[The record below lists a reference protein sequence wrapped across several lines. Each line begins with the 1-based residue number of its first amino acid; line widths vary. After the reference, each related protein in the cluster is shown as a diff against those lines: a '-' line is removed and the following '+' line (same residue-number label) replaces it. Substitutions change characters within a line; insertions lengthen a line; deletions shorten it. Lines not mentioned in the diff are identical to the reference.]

1 MLFRSQI
8 PISTDGKTN
17 ALNVKF
23 KAPIFLYHNTMYA
36 FVIHPIDSNP
46 DTYFWTAKLG
56 QTDLNDKGPYNN
68 RRNTG
73 TFFQTNN
80 NINWDIISDV
90 DLTCKFY
97 RANFVVNTEGE
108 AILGNKPVEQLIL
121 SSRRRHT
128 RYIGDWS
135 SDVCSSDLDP
145 VICLK
150 VSIAQQACYQE

>member
-1 MLFRSQI
+1 
-8 PISTDGKTN
+8 
-17 ALNVKF
+17 
-23 KAPIFLYHNTMYA
+23 MYA
-36 FVIHPIDSNP
+36 FIIHPIDGNP
-46 DTYFWTAKLG
+46 DTYLWTAKLG
-56 QTDLNDKGPYNN
+56 QTDLNGKGQYNN

-121 SSRRRHT
+121 SSRSQDLKPRQ
-128 RYIGDWS
+128 GDVFTTGSKLVLS
-135 SDVCSSDLDP
+135 SNGTIQVTDILKGVSSLSNSS
-145 VICLK
+145 
-150 VSIAQQACYQE
+150 VSAINGSTYSMSNTG

>member
-1 MLFRSQI
+1 
-8 PISTDGKTN
+8 
-17 ALNVKF
+17 
-23 KAPIFLYHNTMYA
+23 MYA

-56 QTDLNDKGPYNN
+56 QTDLNGKGQYNN

-80 NINWDIISDV
+80 NINWDIITDV

-121 SSRRRHT
+121 SSRSQDLKPRQ
-128 RYIGDWS
+128 GDVFTTGSKLVLS
-135 SDVCSSDLDP
+135 SNGTIQVTDILKGVSSL
-145 VICLK
+145 
-150 VSIAQQACYQE
+150 SN